1 MKFEREEILT
11 IIDKVHQTEMA
22 SFEYKDQDVKLKIC
36 GKGSA
41 VTLPLRSDQVS
52 DNTAEAKGTEAVLT
66 KHSGSPSSSSE
77 SGQITE
83 AREEADYSVYVES
96 PMVGTFYAAP
106 SQDAKPFVQV
116 GDRVAKG
123 QTVGIVEAMKLMNE
137 IEAECGGIV
146 EEILVKNEQMVEYG
160 QKLIRIRGEQ

>member
-1 MKFEREEILT
+1 
-11 IIDKVHQTEMA
+11 
-22 SFEYKDQDVKLKIC
+22 
-36 GKGSA
+36 
-41 VTLPLRSDQVS
+41 
-52 DNTAEAKGTEAVLT
+52 
-66 KHSGSPSSSSE
+66 
-77 SGQITE
+77 
-83 AREEADYSVYVES
+83 
-96 PMVGTFYAAP
+96 MVGTFYAAP